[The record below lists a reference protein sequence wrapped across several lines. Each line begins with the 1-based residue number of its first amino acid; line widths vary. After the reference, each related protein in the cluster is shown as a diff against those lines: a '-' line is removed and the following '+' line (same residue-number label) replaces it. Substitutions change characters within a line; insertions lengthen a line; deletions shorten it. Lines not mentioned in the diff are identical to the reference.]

1 MTAAFRYFFKL
12 FRETI
17 ADNKILVIAH
27 SPRCKLLI
35 LVFDELTRKILVLEM
50 LFDDFELFS
59 LFHNIRQTA
68 GISAVMQI

>member
-1 MTAAFRYFFKL
+1 MTAAFRYLLKL

-17 ADNKILVIAH
+17 ADNKIFVIAH
-27 SPRCKLLI
+27 SPRFKLFI
-35 LVFDELTRKILVLEM
+35 LVFDELTRKVLILEM
-50 LFDDFELFS
+50 LFDDFKLFS